1 MAMSED
7 QSDYQKALAAGRKVI
22 EDGAKPQIKLSA
34 EEEAKARHE
43 ETDSPLKHVDP
54 VQSDSL
60 TKFRKQQSEPTEVP
74 VDSGFEPLLR
84 DHLTQPASDADKRP
98 TIMKRTEKGTQ
109 VPR

>member
-1 MAMSED
+1 MSED

-22 EDGAKPQIKLSA
+22 EDGTKTQIKLSA

-43 ETDSPLKHVDP
+43 EADSPLKHVDP

-60 TKFRKQQSEPTEVP
+60 MKFRKQEPEPSKKP
-74 VDSGFEPLLR
+74 VDSGFEPMLR
-84 DHLTQPASDADKRP
+84 DHLTQPVSDADKRP

-109 VPR
+109 VLH